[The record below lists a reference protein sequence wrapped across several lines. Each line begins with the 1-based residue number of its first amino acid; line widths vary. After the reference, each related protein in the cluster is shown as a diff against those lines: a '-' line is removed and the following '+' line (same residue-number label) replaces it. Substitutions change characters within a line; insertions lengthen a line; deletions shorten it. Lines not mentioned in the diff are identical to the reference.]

1 MAAIGKKKS
10 EASELEQILA
20 DLGPEK
26 KMLLKWRL
34 MRNKH
39 QVCPKDE
46 NGNRPFGWFLLGG
59 RGSGKTLTSANHVL
73 ITCVETAQQMNENKI
88 DSTKPV
94 RVMMIGANFDDTVK
108 TMVEG
113 DTGLLGIVPEEMLV
127 KWNKTVG
134 ELHVWLPDEERL
146 IIFMSFT
153 SAKADKLRG
162 PQAHII
168 WIDEPAKFSDS
179 NMDPMDRNSTWSN
192 AMFGLRLGTEPHIVI
207 SGTPTPC
214 KLVRFI
220 NEHEAFIT
228 TAMTTWA
235 NKDNLPE
242 HTKNELMRLDP
253 NSRTYRQ
260 EVLGE
265 ILDDNP
271 DAVFSEENIN
281 QNRAAPPE
289 HKIEE
294 GAFYKVLGY
303 DPSATSSADADECGI
318 ILAGYTPEVKERA
331 RFSDNGG
338 GRPKILEH
346 IQAYILE
353 DLSGHLTPNDQVA
366 LVIKTIIDH
375 KVDDLIFE
383 QNQGVEH
390 IITSMIQ
397 QLKQQTSDFKI
408 RKEKKTRATDYGT
421 IKRYTVSMKLHTGDN
436 HKFVISAIHANKS
449 KGIRATGVSI
459 NYDLQ
464 QVHHSPNLNNELP
477 TCKEEHCKTSLEY
490 QMTTWSPISSKKV
503 SPDRLDALVYAL
515 LLVFGGNAQ
524 HSKNNSYLL
533 SPAPLYGT
541 DQLRTDQ
548 TVQMD
553 RSIKHYVS
561 IYTIDMNSKDTER
574 MSEIES
580 AWAQRIL

>member
-1 MAAIGKKKS
+1 MTKKNPNPNEGSDIEK
-10 EASELEQILA
+10 ILK
-20 DLGPEK
+20 DLSPEK
-26 KMLLKWRL
+26 KMLLRWRL
-34 MRNKH
+34 MRNKY
-39 QVCPKDE
+39 QQCPKTAD
-46 NGNRPFGWFLLGG
+46 GKRPFGWFLLGG
-59 RGSGKTLTSANHVL
+59 RGSGKTLTSANHVM
-73 ITCVETAQQMNENKI
+73 ITCVETAQQMNEDKVPQ
-88 DSTKPV
+88 DKPV

-113 DTGLLGIVPEEMLV
+113 ETGLLGIVPEEMLV

-134 ELHVWLPDEERL
+134 ELHVYLPDEDRL

-179 NMDPMDRNSTWSN
+179 NMDPQDRNSTWNN
-192 AMFGLRLGTEPHIVI
+192 AMFGLRLGVEPHIVI

-214 KLVRFI
+214 KLVRYI
-220 NEHEAFIT
+220 NEHSEFIT

-242 HTKNELMRLDP
+242 HTKNELLRLDP

-271 DAVFSEENIN
+271 DAVFSEENIK
-281 QNRAAPPE
+281 QNRANPPE
-289 HKIEE
+289 TKVEQ
-294 GAFYKVLGY
+294 GQFFKVLGY

-331 RFSDNGG
+331 RFSQNGG

-346 IQAYILE
+346 IQAYILQ
-353 DLSGHLTPNDQVA
+353 DLSGHMTPNDQVA
-366 LVIKTIIDH
+366 LVVKTVLEH
-375 KVDDLIFE
+375 RVDDLIFE

-408 RKEKKTRATDYGT
+408 RKEKKTRPTDYGT
-421 IKRYTVSMKLHTGDN
+421 IKRYTVSCKLHTGDN

-449 KGIRATGVSI
+449 KGNRATGVSI

-477 TCKEEHCKTSLEY
+477 TCKEEHCRTSLEY
-490 QMTTWSPISSKKV
+490 QMTTWSPLSSKKV

-515 LLVFGGNAQ
+515 ILVFSGNAQ
-524 HSKNNSYLL
+524 NSKNNSYLL

-548 TVQMD
+548 QVPMDSAVKRYVTVYAIGMND
-553 RSIKHYVS
+553 RG
-561 IYTIDMNSKDTER
+561 TER
-574 MSEIES
+574 MAEIES
-580 AWAQRIL
+580 AWGRQLL